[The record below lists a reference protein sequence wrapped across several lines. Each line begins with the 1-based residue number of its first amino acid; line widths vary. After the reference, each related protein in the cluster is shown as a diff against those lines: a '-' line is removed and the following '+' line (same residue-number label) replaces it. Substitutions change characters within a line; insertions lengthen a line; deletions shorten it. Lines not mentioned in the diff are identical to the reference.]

1 MQKHTGDGKQGEK
14 MPQLNLGAGFVVH
27 KDWIAVDIAD
37 YEHNIVA
44 DILDGLPFEDNYF
57 DFVLMNHTLQ
67 VFTYNELSYVL
78 QEVKRVM
85 KEGATLR
92 ILTPDLE
99 KAVQAWQQEKHSFFP
114 IDDSLELTIS
124 GKFARYVFWHG
135 ETRCAFNEFSL
146 TDLLMRNG
154 FRYVTPGRFGD
165 CELDSREAESL
176 VMVCQK

>member
-1 MQKHTGDGKQGEK
+1 MKK
-14 MPQLNLGAGFVVH
+14 LNLGSGHTQH
-27 KDWIAVDIAD
+27 KDFINVDILD
-37 YEHNIVA
+37 YENNIVA
-44 DILDGLPFEDNYF
+44 DILDGLPFDDNYF

-99 KAVQAWQQEKHSFFP
+99 KAMWNYTKNFPDYFP
-114 IDDSLELTIS
+114 IADNLEPTIS
-124 GKFARYVFWHG
+124 GKFARYLFWHG

-146 TDLLMRNG
+146 TDLLIRNG
-154 FRYVTPGRFGD
+154 FRYVTSGRFGD

-176 VMVCQK
+176 VMTCQK